1 MLRGFASSKGFF
13 EALGLGSYG
22 VSAKALRAEATSAAR
37 VGAVRRP
44 LLVVASDDDPIV
56 PIASLPLDAMEAN
69 PHIVTAVTRHGGHMG
84 YTAGLS
90 PLQHSWV
97 DNILVHYVRHWMQ
110 GGDGGDGGGD
120 GDTPFA
126 SAEPRLRSRL

>member
-1 MLRGFASSKGFF
+1 
-13 EALGLGSYG
+13 
-22 VSAKALRAEATSAAR
+22 
-37 VGAVRRP
+37 
-44 LLVVASDDDPIV
+44 
-56 PIASLPLDAMEAN
+56 
-69 PHIVTAVTRHGGHMG
+69 MG

-110 GGDGGDGGGD
+110 GGDGGDGGGG
-120 GDTPFA
+120 GDKLFA